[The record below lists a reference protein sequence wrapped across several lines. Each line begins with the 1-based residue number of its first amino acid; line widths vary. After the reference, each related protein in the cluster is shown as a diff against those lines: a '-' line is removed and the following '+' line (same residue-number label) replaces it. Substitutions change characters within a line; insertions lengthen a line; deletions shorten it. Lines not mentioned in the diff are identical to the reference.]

1 MVYVCGDF
9 VQLKEDSFFGFLVFY
24 WSLILE
30 TYNTLYGNY
39 IHSYSHPKYLI
50 I

>member
-1 MVYVCGDF
+1 MTEGTSIDING
-9 VQLKEDSFFGFLVFY
+9 LIRGNEKSFQ
-24 WSLILE
+24 ILFI
-30 TYNTLYGNY
+30 NYGNY

>member
-1 MVYVCGDF
+1 MVYVCVDF

-30 TYNTLYGNY
+30 TYNTLYFSVRGG
-39 IHSYSHPKYLI
+39 KK
-50 I
+50 